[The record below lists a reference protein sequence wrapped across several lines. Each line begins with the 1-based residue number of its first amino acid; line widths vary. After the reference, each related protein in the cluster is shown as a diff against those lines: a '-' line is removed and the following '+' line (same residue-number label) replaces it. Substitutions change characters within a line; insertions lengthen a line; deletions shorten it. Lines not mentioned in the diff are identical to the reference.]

1 MEENSRLKRI
11 IDLYVDKGLENND
24 MHDKMVKAFANASQ
38 EEKQEG
44 SEYLNW
50 KLQEVNRKGKSERK
64 SKKYPKKIWWILSIV
79 IVIIVLLIYPIKI
92 VIAKNNISKEVV
104 NSILKNVEY
113 ENYKIEGKYYNV
125 LNIQMKEEFE
135 SYDYSKKKNI
145 AIKISEM
152 FKNEYKKYDSILID
166 KNSKDY
172 SNDIVKNE
180 TDAKVVLNCKENT
193 YTYTIYRIFKKND
206 KEYTEEDN
214 LKEIIVQQLNSCE
227 NSEELVKMLNNT
239 KYSIEALNSIIN
251 IQDIKE
257 KCNEIIYTTAII
269 NNNNYTKEIELLE
282 KIPEY
287 KDSKELINSIKTA
300 HELDGEWYGG
310 GYDWIINGK
319 HCYKVYSNYSYKYT
333 YDHYYC
339 KYENNILYIF
349 NNEPQM
355 DNLEN
360 AVFKMQQENGKLV
373 YLPYSFSQT
382 KVTLSKISNNTKPKD
397 KVKILEPSIGM
408 TKTEVENSTWGKPT
422 KINKTTTSY
431 GVHEQWCYSNY
442 KYIYFENGVVTS
454 IQE

>member
-1 MEENSRLKRI
+1 MEENSKLKRI
-11 IDLYVDKGLENND
+11 IDLYVDKGLENNE

-38 EEKQEG
+38 EEKKEG

-50 KLQEVNRKGKSERK
+50 KLQEANQKGKSEK
-64 SKKYPKKIWWILSIV
+64 KQKKYPKSIGWIFSII
-79 IVIIVLLIYPIKI
+79 IVVIVLLIYPIKI

-113 ENYKIEGKYYNV
+113 ENYKIEGKYYNI

-152 FKNEYKKYDSILID
+152 FKNEYKKYDSILIN

-172 SNDIVKNE
+172 NNDVVKNK
-180 TDAKVVLNCKENT
+180 TDAKVILNCEGNT
-193 YTYTIYRIFKKND
+193 YTYTIYRKFKKND

-214 LKEIIVQQLNSCE
+214 LKEIIVQQLNNCE
-227 NSEELVKMLNNT
+227 NREELEKILNDN

-257 KCNEIIYTTAII
+257 KCNEIIYTAAII
-269 NNNNYTKEIELLE
+269 NNDNYTKEVELLE

-287 KDSKELINSIKTA
+287 KDSKELINSIETA
-300 HELDGEWYGG
+300 HELDGEWYGDK
-310 GYDWIINGK
+310 YRWIINGK
-319 HCYKVYSNYSYKYT
+319 YCYNVYSNDLYKYT
-333 YDHYYC
+333 YDQYYC
-339 KYENNILYIF
+339 KYENNVLYIF
-349 NNEPQM
+349 YNESQM
-355 DNLEN
+355 DDLEK
-360 AVFKMQQENGKLV
+360 AVFKMKQENGKLICSTN
-373 YLPYSFSQT
+373 YSSKIQA
-382 KVTLSKISNNTKPKD
+382 TLSKISNNTKLKD

-431 GVHEQWCYSNY
+431 GVREQWCYSNY

>member
-50 KLQEVNRKGKSERK
+50 KLQEVNRKEKSERK

-113 ENYKIEGKYYNV
+113 ENYKIEGKYYNI

-152 FKNEYKKYDSILID
+152 FKNEYKKYDSILIN

-193 YTYTIYRIFKKND
+193 YTYTIYRKFKKND

-214 LKEIIVQQLNSCE
+214 LKEIIVQQLNNCE
-227 NSEELVKMLNNT
+227 NREELIKMLNDT

-257 KCNEIIYTTAII
+257 KCNEIIYTTALF
-269 NNNNYTKEIELLE
+269 LL
-282 KIPEY
+282 
-287 KDSKELINSIKTA
+287 
-300 HELDGEWYGG
+300 
-310 GYDWIINGK
+310 
-319 HCYKVYSNYSYKYT
+319 YSY
-333 YDHYYC
+333 YC
-339 KYENNILYIF
+339 L
-349 NNEPQM
+349 
-355 DNLEN
+355 
-360 AVFKMQQENGKLV
+360 
-373 YLPYSFSQT
+373 
-382 KVTLSKISNNTKPKD
+382 
-397 KVKILEPSIGM
+397 
-408 TKTEVENSTWGKPT
+408 
-422 KINKTTTSY
+422 
-431 GVHEQWCYSNY
+431 
-442 KYIYFENGVVTS
+442 
-454 IQE
+454 